1 MEGWFWS
8 DDRRF
13 LIKKP
18 YFPFKNQLKWSK
30 MGQNDPKSSAGAV
43 FYRLSEVFEKNAP
56 RIANDFLAIFAF
68 PGPPP
73 GKFRK
78 IAKKVDF

>member
-1 MEGWFWS
+1 
-8 DDRRF
+8 
-13 LIKKP
+13 
-18 YFPFKNQLKWSK
+18 

>member
-30 MGQNDPKSSAGAV
+30 MGQNDPKSSAGA
-43 FYRLSEVFEKNAP
+43 KM
-56 RIANDFLAIFAF
+56 
-68 PGPPP
+68 G
-73 GKFRK
+73 
-78 IAKKVDF
+78 VDFWLTTKNPP